1 MIINGKSGR
10 QYAGVLGLAGELLKE
25 KREAL
30 GVDIREVSTILKI
43 SSKYLSA
50 IENDNFDNL
59 PVAVYTIGY
68 IRCYAKY
75 LGVEAGPVIAN
86 FTSHLSSPK
95 PSTIIPISSSTQK
108 VSRYFYALLVVLAGL
123 SVFAVY
129 TYTVKNRTSA
139 ITAEKVIPSV
149 KQNPAIPP
157 APVAIDNTPV
167 SPVSKAADSV
177 PNENKINEPVPA
189 VADKNGHSLEIKSL
203 DTVWMRI
210 SFENGKSEEVTL
222 RAGASHKW
230 EFGDT
235 ATLKVGNAGGIV
247 MNFDGK
253 DLGPLGKTGEV
264 LTMTF
269 PPN

>member
-1 MIINGKSGR
+1 MLR
-10 QYAGVLGLAGELLKE
+10 LAGELLKE

-86 FTSHLSSPK
+86 FTSHLSSPT
-95 PSTIIPISSSTQK
+95 PSTIIPISSSRHK
-108 VSRYFYALLVVLAGL
+108 VSRYFYAMLILLACLT
-123 SVFAVY
+123 VFAVY
-129 TYTVKNRTSA
+129 TYTVKNRAGA
-139 ITAEKVIPSV
+139 ITAQKVIPAV
-149 KQNPAIPP
+149 KQKNIAPP
-157 APVAIDNTPV
+157 APVAIDNMPV
-167 SPVSKAADSV
+167 KKAADSI
-177 PNENKINEPVPA
+177 PKENKINGPVPA
-189 VADKNGHSLEIKSL
+189 VAGKNAHRLEIKSL